1 MIDSLVS
8 LPLHMQWG
16 IIITVGVIYGS
27 IIGLIPSAG
36 PAKALILLFG
46 LVQFFDTPGA
56 EYLFVLFAIAVMVS
70 CSIGDSFASV
80 LIGIPG
86 ADGTAA
92 TMVDGFPLAKQGK
105 ASYALSAAITT
116 STLGGLI
123 FGVIGF
129 SLFPMYEVI
138 SGYVSLPEIFGMII
152 LSFSLIALITTK
164 YAIRCLIALAGGLF
178 IGLIGY
184 DIYSTPRWT
193 GGWEYLV
200 DGVSIVIVTAGIFAM
215 PELLSVL
222 RNKNKYMQIDKQ
234 THNKQTLDG
243 IKDTF
248 KHWYIALQGSFI
260 GFIVGVLPGTGGGI
274 GDWAA
279 YTATTAISKKE
290 TIPFGQGNIKGV
302 IGSEGANN
310 SGKAGALL
318 PAFLFGI
325 PGNRGVAIIMALFMY
340 VGFEMGTM
348 EIINDTKFIDHLYW
362 GYMLG
367 TALAGIILLLFARH
381 VSKIVYLKPIYWVPV
396 MTILTIW
403 AVLASNYY
411 VTVTEDLI
419 LLTFF
424 SVIGYYMKKYEF
436 SRPAFLIAYFL
447 AERLEA
453 SFMQITQLYFEDG
466 QGILSNPIWGLHPI
480 MTGCLTLAG
489 IVLVYGIKRD
499 KSLTTYS

>member
-1 MIDSLVS
+1 MIESLIS
-8 LPLHMQWG
+8 LPLYLQWG
-16 IIITVGVIYGS
+16 IIITAGVLYGS
-27 IIGLIPSAG
+27 LIGLIPSAG

-46 LVQFFDTPGA
+46 LVQLFDIPGA

-116 STLGGLI
+116 STLGGLL
-123 FGVIGF
+123 FGVVGF
-129 SLFPMYEVI
+129 SLFPMYNLI
-138 SGYVSLPEIFGMII
+138 SDYISVPEIFGMIV
-152 LSFSLIALITTK
+152 LSFSLITLITTR
-164 YAIRCLIALAGGLF
+164 YAIRCLIALAFGLF
-178 IGLIGY
+178 VGLIGY
-184 DIYSTPRWT
+184 DMYSTPRWT

-200 DGVSIVIVTAGIFAM
+200 DGVSIVIVTAGLFAM
-215 PELLSVL
+215 PELLEVL
-222 RNKNKYMQIDKQ
+222 RNKNEYSKIDKKHHNQQ
-234 THNKQTLDG
+234 TWQG

-248 KHWYIALQGSFI
+248 KHWWIAFQGSLI

-274 GDWAA
+274 GDWSA

-290 TIPFGQGNIKGV
+290 KIPFGKGNIKGV

-340 VGFEMGTM
+340 VGFEMGTVALV
-348 EIINDTKFIDHLYW
+348 EDQQFIDHLYW

-367 TALAGIILLLFARH
+367 TAIAGIVLLLFARQ

-396 MTILTIW
+396 MAGLTIW
-403 AVLASNYY
+403 SVLAANYY
-411 VTVTEDLI
+411 VTWWEDLT
-419 LLTFF
+419 LLIFF
-424 SVIGYYMKKYEF
+424 SILGYYMKKYEF

-447 AERLEA
+447 AERLEG
-453 SFMQITQLYFEDG
+453 SFFQIQQLYFMDG
-466 QGILSNPIWGLHPI
+466 NYINNPIWSMHPI
-480 MTGCLTLAG
+480 MTGCLIFALM
-489 IVLVYGIKRD
+489 ILIYGIKRD